1 MFNSKA
7 GAVARNL
14 VLAVAAVLLALGSSA
29 VTALEAEPAS
39 KGLFA
44 TPASQGSIDR
54 SGEPTVIR
62 SRYVGLNLGLLL
74 GADGAPRDLAAGS
87 TLALNFFDD
96 ATLVA
101 VLDRVEPAYG
111 GGFTWT
117 GRVQDEPL
125 SLVTLAVT
133 DGIMAGTVSLPTA
146 LFEIGYAGNG
156 VHAVYEID
164 QSAFAPEAAPIPV
177 SIPKGEQDAA
187 ADAAPS
193 AVADDGSIID
203 VMVVYT
209 PAARSAVGDTTQMLN
224 LINLAVTE
232 TNQTYS
238 YSGIIQRLHLV
249 RAAEVSYT
257 ETTFDAA
264 LYDLTNPSD
273 GKMDI
278 VHTLRNTY
286 AADEVVLIVNNPQY
300 CGLAWLMQTV
310 TTAFED
316 HAFAVVNWQC
326 ATGYYSF
333 GHELGHNMGAH
344 HDYYAVSK
352 YNQGSGAYWYSYGY
366 VNTAQR
372 WRTVM
377 AYNDACADLG
387 FNCTRIPFWSNPNVT
402 YGGVPV
408 GTASANNRLTLN
420 NTAWTVANFRIGE
433 TPPSAPT
440 GLTATPVL
448 PWRINLAWTDTS
460 SNETGFR
467 IQRSLNSS
475 TWSTLATV
483 AANTTS
489 YADTSPTPGTLYYY
503 RVIAY
508 NSAGDSPPSNVASA
522 TLPIIIGP
530 LVYNGHTIDDD
541 NVAGTMGNDNGYV
554 NCGETVGLTVLL
566 KNNGNTAVTAI
577 NTTLNFLGG
586 TADLSSIGNTASS
599 YPDIAGG
606 ATAGNLQAFQF
617 EVKSDAEHGHW
628 IDFQL
633 AITASNWGPGS
644 VNFSLPILC
653 AATADFR
660 FYLPLIFKN

>member
-7 GAVARNL
+7 GGVTRNL
-14 VLAVAAVLLALGSSA
+14 VLAVAAVLLVLGSSA
-29 VTALEAEPAS
+29 VTALEGDPPS

-44 TPASQGSIDR
+44 TSAAQGSIDR

-62 SRYVGLNLGLLL
+62 SRVVEINLDLLL
-74 GADGAPRDLAAGS
+74 RADGAPRDLAAGS
-87 TLALNFFDD
+87 ALALNFFND

-133 DGIMAGTVSLPTA
+133 DGVMAGNVSLPGRV
-146 LFEIGYAGNG
+146 FEVGYAGDG
-156 VHAVYEID
+156 VHAVYEVD
-164 QSAFAPEAAPIPV
+164 QSAFPPEAAPISV
-177 SIPKGEQDAA
+177 DILEGEEAGADPAA
-187 ADAAPS
+187 T
-193 AVADDGSIID
+193 ADDGSVID

-209 PAARSAVGDTTQMLN
+209 PAAGSAVGGTTPMLN

-232 TNQTYS
+232 TNQTYG

-366 VNTAQR
+366 VNTTKR

-387 FNCTRIPFWSNPNVT
+387 FNCTRIPYWSNPNV
-402 YGGVPV
+402 YYDGVPV

-433 TPPSAPT
+433 SPPTAPT
-440 GLTATPVL
+440 GLTATAAP

-467 IQRSLNSS
+467 IQRSLNGS

-483 AANTTS
+483 GANTTS
-489 YADTSPTPGTLYYY
+489 YPDTSPTPGTLYYY

-522 TLPIIIGP
+522 RLPIIIGP
-530 LVYNGHTIDDD
+530 LVYNGRTIDDD
-541 NVAGTMGNDNGYV
+541 NVAGTIGNDNGYV
-554 NCGETVGLTVLL
+554 NCGETVGLTVKL
-566 KNNGNTAVTAI
+566 KNEGNTAVVGI
-577 NTTLNFLGG
+577 ETTLSIDSIPG
-586 TADLSSIGNTASS
+586 DLPWIGNTASN

-606 ATAGNLQAFQF
+606 ASQGNLTPF
-617 EVKSDAEHGHW
+617 EFSVRSDAEHGHW

-633 AITASNWGPGS
+633 AISADNWSGGP
-644 VNFSLPILC
+644 VEFSLPIYC
-653 AATADFR
+653 AATADYR
-660 FYLPLIFKN
+660 FYLPLISKQ